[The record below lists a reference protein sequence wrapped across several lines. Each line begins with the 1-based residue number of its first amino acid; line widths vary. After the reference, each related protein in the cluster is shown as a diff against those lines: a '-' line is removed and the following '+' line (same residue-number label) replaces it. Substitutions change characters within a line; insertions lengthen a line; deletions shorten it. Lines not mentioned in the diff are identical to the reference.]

1 MSNPNLNPSL
11 RAPLVAALKSDTHA
25 ADASYNTGLVDMSMF
40 VTLMAVAMVGTVASA
55 GTIAFEQATD
65 EAFSDAK
72 AIDGRTA
79 VDLATDTPVQ
89 INLKAGELDVNGGF
103 RYVRAKLTTV
113 GGSVKTGIAVL
124 GFDAKDQ
131 PATPLTGTVI
141 D

>member
-11 RAPLVAALKSDTHA
+11 RAPVVAALKSDTHA
-25 ADASYNTGLVDMSMF
+25 TDSSYPTNVVDMSMF
-40 VTLMAVAMVGTVASA
+40 TNLMIIAMVGTVASS

-72 AIDGRTA
+72 AIEGRTA

-131 PATPLTGTVI
+131 PADPLTGTIV

>member
-11 RAPLVAALKSDTHA
+11 RAPVVAALKSDTHA
-25 ADASYNTGLVDMSMF
+25 ADAAYNSGWVDMSMF
-40 VTLMAVAMVGTVASA
+40 INIMAIAMVGTVASA
-55 GTIAFEQATD
+55 GTIEFEQATD
-65 EAFSDAK
+65 ASGTGAK
-72 AIDGRTA
+72 AIEGRTA

-89 INLKAGELDVNGGF
+89 INLKSGELDVNGGF

-113 GGSVKTGIAVL
+113 GGSIKTGIAVL

-131 PATPLTGTVI
+131 PATPLTGTIV

>member
-11 RAPLVAALKSDTHA
+11 RAPVVAALKSDTHA
-25 ADASYNTGLVDMSMF
+25 TDASYNTGWVDMSMF
-40 VTLMAVAMVGTVASA
+40 INLMAIAMVGTVASA

-65 EAFSDAK
+65 DSGTGAK
-72 AIDGRTA
+72 VIEGRTA

-131 PATPLTGTVI
+131 PADPLTGTIV